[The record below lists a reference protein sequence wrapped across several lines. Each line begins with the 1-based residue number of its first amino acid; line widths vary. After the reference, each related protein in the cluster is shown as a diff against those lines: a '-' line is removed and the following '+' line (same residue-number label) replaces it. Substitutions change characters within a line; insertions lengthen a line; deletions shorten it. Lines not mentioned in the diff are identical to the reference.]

1 VLDRAGRH
9 RLATGRRARQSRAVP
24 ITVQLDDPLAEQVR
38 VAAADAGLSP
48 SAWVR
53 AALQFQ
59 AASAAAQRTRAEE
72 DAGGAAA
79 LGEP

>member
-1 VLDRAGRH
+1 V
-9 RLATGRRARQSRAVP
+9 Q

-53 AALQFQ
+53 AAVQYQ

-72 DAGGAAA
+72 GLRRAAA
-79 LGEP
+79 LTEP

>member
-1 VLDRAGRH
+1 V
-9 RLATGRRARQSRAVP
+9 Q

-53 AALQFQ
+53 AALQYQ

-72 DAGGAAA
+72 GPRRAAA
-79 LGEP
+79 LNEP

>member
-1 VLDRAGRH
+1 MDFAGRQSFWLG
-9 RLATGRRARQSRAVP
+9 LATAGQAGQSRRVQ

-38 VAAADAGLSP
+38 VAAAEAGLDP

-72 DAGGAAA
+72 SATA
-79 LGEP
+79 PSP